1 MRCNYLESIL
11 LTIIQKLLKNE
22 KFFSFIKKLLFS
34 NYYRHL
40 FYLLVGLFF
49 SKKINSYKIEPLIMN
64 KNSLDNENK
73 IF

>member
-1 MRCNYLESIL
+1 MRCNYIESIL

-49 SKKINSYKIEPLIMN
+49 SKKN
-64 KNSLDNENK
+64 KQL
-73 IF
+73 